1 MRNFFRSLVIFF
13 FLLFFGC
20 LFVTPSFAQEKVT
33 SSVHMQYSVA
43 QSGITHVTSTILL
56 TNTTEN
62 YYVSSYSLQLG
73 FQSVSNITASD
84 PSGPIKPIVKP
95 LNQGQEIVL
104 NLNDI
109 VAGKGKTLT
118 ITLAFDTPNVA
129 QQNGTIWEVNIPGL
143 SSQTDFQDFTVDV
156 SVPQSF
162 GTPTFIKPDTGSKL
176 LHFTRDTLG
185 KSGIS
190 IAFGTSQSYNYS
202 LTYHIENTSVYPI
215 RTEIALPPTTN
226 YQDVA
231 LQSLSPK
238 PENVTL
244 DTDGNWL
251 ASYTL
256 QPSQK
261 LSIIAAGLITVSLHP
276 KKVLLNDADR
286 RIFLK
291 KQSYWQID
299 DPHIQDLAKSLK
311 TPEAIYDY
319 VVSHLTYDFNRLQN
333 DQIRVGAAGVL
344 QNPQSAVCLEFT
356 DLFIAIARAAG
367 IPAREIDGF
376 AYTQNI
382 ISRPLSLSKDILHAW
397 PEYYDD
403 TKQTWVMVDPTW
415 GNTTGGVDYFHT
427 FDFDHVAFVIKG
439 VSSTYPVP
447 AGGYKLAENQN
458 EKDVSVTVTQEKIT
472 DLPILSMQFTIPES
486 IASGL
491 PISGSVVMSNTGAVL
506 FPSEPMRITTLR
518 LTPQQQLV
526 DSPEIPPFGRV
537 TKTISFDKAP
547 FLTNFQDTITIAVNG
562 QSVST
567 NVSIVPVT
575 KQILIIGGIS
585 LAILICII
593 WLITARPWRL

>member
-1 MRNFFRSLVIFF
+1 MRNLFRSLFIVFF
-13 FLLFFGC
+13 FLLFGY
-20 LFVTPSFAQEKVT
+20 FVASPSFAQDKVT
-33 SSVHMQYSVA
+33 SSVHMQYSVGE
-43 QSGITHVTSTILL
+43 SGITHVTSSIVL

-73 FQSVSNITASD
+73 FQSVSNVTASD
-84 PSGPIKPIVKP
+84 PSGPLQPVVKPI
-95 LNQGQEIVL
+95 NQGQEINL
-104 NLNDI
+104 NLNDV

-118 ITLAFDTPNVA
+118 ITLSFDTPNVA
-129 QQNGTIWEVNIPGL
+129 TQNGTIWEVNIPGL

-156 SVPQSF
+156 SVPPSF
-162 GTPTFIKPDTGSKL
+162 GTPTFIKPDTGSNS

-190 IAFGTSQSYNYS
+190 IAFGTSQSYNYD
-202 LTYHIENTSVYPI
+202 LIYHLENTGIYPVK
-215 RTEIALPPTTN
+215 TEIALPPTTN

-231 LQSLSPK
+231 LQSLSPQ

-251 ASYTL
+251 ATYAL
-256 QPSQK
+256 KPSEK
-261 LSIIAAGLITVSLHP
+261 LTITAAGLITVALHP
-276 KKVLLNDADR
+276 KKVLLSDADR
-286 RIFLK
+286 KIFLK
-291 KQSYWQID
+291 KQSYWQTD
-299 DPHIQDLAKSLK
+299 DSHIQDLAKSLK

-319 VVSHLTYDFNRLQN
+319 VVSHLTYDFNRVQN
-333 DQIRVGAAGVL
+333 EQVRVGAAGVL

-356 DLFIAIARAAG
+356 DLFIALARAAG

-376 AYTQNI
+376 AYTQNTV
-382 ISRPLSLSKDILHAW
+382 SRPLSLSKDVLHAW

-427 FDFDHVAFVIKG
+427 FDFDHVAFVTKG

-447 AGGYKLAENQN
+447 AGGYKLAGNQN
-458 EKDVSVTVTQEKIT
+458 EKDVSVNVTQEKIT
-472 DLPILSMQFTIPES
+472 DQPILSMQFTMPES

-491 PISGSVVMSNTGAVL
+491 PISGSVEMSNTGTVL
-506 FPSEPMRITTLR
+506 FPSEPMNITTLH
-518 LTPQQQLV
+518 LTPRQQFV
-526 DSPEIPPFGRV
+526 DSPEIPPFGKV

-547 FLTNFQDTITIAVNG
+547 FLTNFKDTITITVSG
-562 QSVST
+562 KSVSAD
-567 NVSIVPVT
+567 VSVVPVT
-575 KQILIIGGIS
+575 KQILIIGGI
-585 LAILICII
+585 ILVVLIAII